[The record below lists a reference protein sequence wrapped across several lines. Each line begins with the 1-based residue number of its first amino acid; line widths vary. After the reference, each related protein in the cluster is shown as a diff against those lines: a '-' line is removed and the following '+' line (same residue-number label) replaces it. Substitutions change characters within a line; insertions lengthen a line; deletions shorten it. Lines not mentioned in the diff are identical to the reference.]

1 VLRLVHHAT
10 LHPLRSISN
19 SFSSSRTVRPRIP
32 YPSPFR
38 TSRNFHCTMA
48 SVYPFDTSLVNPI
61 PWRSTLHLRVV
72 SRLAPSNS
80 QKPRRTQRNL
90 RISLSNPRYQ
100 TPYYSRSTT
109 SQLLQLSPFT
119 ALGVTHLAVLQ
130 HADATIRLARFAV
143 ITVRTPW
150 QSIYTGCRTRGGHR
164 CWQSIEAKLSKLAG
178 RSIRGSYHRI
188 VEVILAISGMYI
200 MIIYMM
206 LCWIECRWKRAADVS
221 RSEIEVDARRSSD

>member
-10 LHPLRSISN
+10 SHPLRSISN

-32 YPSPFR
+32 YRSPFR

-61 PWRSTLHLRVV
+61 PRRSTLHLKVV

-90 RISLSNPRYQ
+90 PISLSNPRYQ

-109 SQLLQLSPFT
+109 SQLLQLSPFI
-119 ALGVTHLAVLQ
+119 ALGD
-130 HADATIRLARFAV
+130 ADATIRLARFAV